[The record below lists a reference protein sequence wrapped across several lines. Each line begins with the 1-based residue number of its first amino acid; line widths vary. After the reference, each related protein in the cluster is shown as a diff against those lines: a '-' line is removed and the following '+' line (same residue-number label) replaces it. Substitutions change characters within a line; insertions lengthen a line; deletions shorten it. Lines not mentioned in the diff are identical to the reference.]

1 MSETAIVASENISE
15 LRYSARTPLVILRR
29 SMCVS
34 PIECSVVS
42 TTGVPASL
50 AAGRA

>member
-1 MSETAIVASENISE
+1 MVASENSSDV
-15 LRYSARTPLVILRR
+15 RYSARTLLVILRR
-29 SMCVS
+29 SMWVS

-42 TTGVPASL
+42 TTGVPASR